1 MMRAISKISLA
12 LFMVIYIAGCEH
24 LSTSDMECARLSK
37 MVSNPDDHDEIVSWL
52 DANVFNHPIGSSDLT
67 IGRLGFPGRH
77 GAIKSVVLGEDIPN
91 QLSQAEVRPIY
102 FGDND
107 IVGGVFIGRYNG
119 VGLFVD
125 HRSIENFVA
134 KSGFDRSAFDWTGT
148 RVAVGC
154 MELDR

>member
-1 MMRAISKISLA
+1 MRALFKISIA
-12 LFMVIYIAGCEH
+12 LFVVIHASGCEH
-24 LSTSDMECARLSK
+24 LSTNGMECARLIK
-37 MVSNPDDHDEIVSWL
+37 MASNSNFHNEIALWL
-52 DANVFNHPIGSSDLT
+52 DAKVFNRSIGSSDLT

-77 GAIKSVVLGEDIPN
+77 GAIKPSVLGEDIPA

-102 FGDND
+102 FDDND

-134 KSGFDRSAFDWTGT
+134 KSGFNRSAFDWVGT